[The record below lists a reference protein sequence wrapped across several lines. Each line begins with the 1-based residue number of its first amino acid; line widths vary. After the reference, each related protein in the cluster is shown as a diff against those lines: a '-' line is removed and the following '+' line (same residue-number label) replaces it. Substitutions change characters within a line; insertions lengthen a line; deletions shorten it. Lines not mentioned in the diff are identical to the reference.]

1 MEKNN
6 TVMIMKDKIIH
17 CSKEVWDKM
26 RMSLKIKLFD
36 IVEVTDKEEVK
47 EDGRQIPSSKE

>member
-1 MEKNN
+1 
-6 TVMIMKDKIIH
+6 MIMKDKIIH

>member
-1 MEKNN
+1 
-6 TVMIMKDKIIH
+6 MIMKDKIIH
-17 CSKEVWDKM
+17 CSKEVWD
-26 RMSLKIKLFD
+26 RMPLSLKIKLFD